1 MGRTKTTRNYES
13 ARAFVRALNL
23 ADTHAWH
30 AYAASDARPKDI
42 PANPW
47 VSYKAYFD
55 ERGEKFS
62 INDFIGAKVKRG
74 RPNLKNREAVETPA
88 LVETEK
94 TAYEIAKE
102 LVQALQLKNRAEFT
116 ELSKNGKRP
125 DGVPARPDLTFEEW
139 NGWREFL
146 GTATTV

>member
-1 MGRTKTTRNYES
+1 MARTKTTRNYES

-23 ADTHAWH
+23 ADTQAWH
-30 AYAASDARPKDI
+30 AYAASEARPKDI

-47 VSYKAYFD
+47 VSYKEYFD
-55 ERGEKFS
+55 SRGEKFS

-74 RPNLKNREAVETPA
+74 RPCKTVAVAPKP
-88 LVETEK
+88 EK

-116 ELSKNGKRP
+116 AMSKNGQRP
-125 DGVPARPDLTFEEW
+125 EGVPARPDLTFEEW
-139 NGWREFL
+139 SGWRDFL
-146 GTATTV
+146 GNVTTV

>member
-1 MGRTKTTRNYES
+1 MARTKTTRNYES

-30 AYAASDARPKDI
+30 AYAASEARPKDI

-47 VSYKAYFD
+47 VSYKSYFD

-74 RPNLKNREAVETPA
+74 RPCKNAEPVAEVETP
-88 LVETEK
+88 K

-102 LVQALQLKNRAEFT
+102 LVQTLQLKNRAEFT
-116 ELSKNGKRP
+116 AMSKNGQRP
-125 DGVPARPDLTFEEW
+125 EGIPARPDLTFEEW
-139 NGWREFL
+139 QGWREFL
-146 GTATTV
+146 GTATV